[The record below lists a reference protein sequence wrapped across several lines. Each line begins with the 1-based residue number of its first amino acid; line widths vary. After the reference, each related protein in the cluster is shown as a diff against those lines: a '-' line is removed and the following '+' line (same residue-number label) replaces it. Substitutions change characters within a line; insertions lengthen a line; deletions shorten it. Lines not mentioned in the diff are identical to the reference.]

1 VRFNDNKY
9 SVSANA
15 IGRLV
20 EAQAHTEAH
29 SLDGRIV
36 AEHARATPRRDDY
49 DSWHDVPVLAR
60 RAAQWRA
67 VQRMSASDGDRK
79 SAP

>member
-29 SLDGRIV
+29 SLDGASSRNM
-36 AEHARATPRRDDY
+36 
-49 DSWHDVPVLAR
+49 PVLR
-60 RAAQWRA
+60 RGETITIPGMMCRFWLAALRN
-67 VQRMSASDGDRK
+67 G
-79 SAP
+79 APFKE